1 MYLKCSSNLNHSTS
15 LPKPSLIYILPYK
28 TKDMCIAH
36 TVWHTSRTIPKKK
49 YPKSTFLSALCL
61 NVQVHRFWLSSVTY
75 PNLMGKNSNLPPPKK
90 LPGVSVVSSC
100 SPKPSTSQWRE
111 ACGTWHQRWCSHSN
125 GACCANVA
133 LAMLSVKNASCC
145 PIQPNKRHQI
155 KSESVQVMGA
165 QKWYLAYLEYL
176 QKMIQKNVYMKIAC
190 TFIFIPQKIGKICVP
205 CPGTICW
212 KIFGI
217 FPVCFFW

>member
-1 MYLKCSSNLNHSTS
+1 MSRSIVFGCLQSPIQIWWGKIQIYP
-15 LPKPSLIYILPYK
+15 LPKNCQVFLLLVVVPPSPP
-28 TKDMCIAH
+28 H
-36 TVWHTSRTIPKKK
+36 P
-49 YPKSTFLSALCL
+49 
-61 NVQVHRFWLSSVTY
+61 SVD
-75 PNLMGKNSNLPPPKK
+75 
-90 LPGVSVVSSC
+90 
-100 SPKPSTSQWRE
+100 

-125 GACCANVA
+125 CACCANVA

-190 TFIFIPQKIGKICVP
+190 TFIFIPQKIGKFV
-205 CPGTICW
+205 
-212 KIFGI
+212 
-217 FPVCFFW
+217 FPVRVPSAEKSLVSFRFVSFLVTKPV

>member
-15 LPKPSLIYILPYK
+15 LPKPSLIYILPFK

-75 PNLMGKNSNLPPPKK
+75 PNLMGKNPNLPPPKK

-100 SPKPSTSQWRE
+100 SPKPSTSQWKD

-133 LAMLSVKNASCC
+133 RQLCFQSKMLHAALSS
-145 PIQPNKRHQI
+145 QI
-155 KSESVQVMGA
+155 RGTKSN
-165 QKWYLAYLEYL
+165 QK
-176 QKMIQKNVYMKIAC
+176 
-190 TFIFIPQKIGKICVP
+190 
-205 CPGTICW
+205 
-212 KIFGI
+212 
-217 FPVCFFW
+217 VCKLWERKSDTLLT